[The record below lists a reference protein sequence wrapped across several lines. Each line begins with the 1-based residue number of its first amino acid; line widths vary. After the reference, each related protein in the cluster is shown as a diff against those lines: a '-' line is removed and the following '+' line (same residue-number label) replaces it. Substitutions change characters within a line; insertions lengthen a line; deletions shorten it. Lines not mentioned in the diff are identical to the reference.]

1 MLAILVSYVLELI
14 VTYHLLVILSLL
26 MVISLLTSTQYDAE
40 EESLLAVF
48 KALETNL
55 RLESFHLYV
64 NEFPEDL
71 SVKVRTYFAANY
83 SLLDIRLFETITEEF
98 GDYFTDITWRNTLL
112 KNERRFKTAKLAPSE
127 RPEVE
132 EEEEHRRKKQKLAE

>member
-1 MLAILVSYVLELI
+1 MLVILVSYVLELI
-14 VTYHLLVILSLL
+14 VTYHLLVIPSLL
-26 MVISLLTSTQYDAE
+26 MLISLLTYTQYDAE

-64 NEFPEDL
+64 SEFPEDL

-83 SLLDIRLFETITEEF
+83 SLLDICLFESSTEEF

-112 KNERRFKTAKLAPSE
+112 KNERRFKTAKLPPSE
-127 RPEVE
+127 RPEE
-132 EEEEHRRKKQKLAE
+132 EEEEHRRKKQKVAE

>member
-1 MLAILVSYVLELI
+1 MSYVLELI